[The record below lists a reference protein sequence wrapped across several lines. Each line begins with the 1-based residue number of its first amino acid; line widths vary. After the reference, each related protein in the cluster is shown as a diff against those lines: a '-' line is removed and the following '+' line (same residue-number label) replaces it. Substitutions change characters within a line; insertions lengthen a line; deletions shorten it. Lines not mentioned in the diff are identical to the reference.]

1 MDGRRRA
8 CGGEKRNAGKK
19 SKIVPHESREDLR
32 LHEPAANAE
41 KQGVHQHERAE
52 EGIQSDGKYSDED
65 LIRDREDWQ

>member
-1 MDGRRRA
+1 MNR
-8 CGGEKRNAGKK
+8 
-19 SKIVPHESREDLR
+19 VSREALR